1 MLNSATRIVER
12 SKVISFDRGFME
24 WFVDYLGKATL
35 SDLQLEP
42 VDFGKRKEFL
52 KEKYR
57 IYLLKDQKL
66 RGEWE

>member
-1 MLNSATRIVER
+1 
-12 SKVISFDRGFME
+12 ME

-42 VDFGKRKEFL
+42 VDFGKKEFL

>member
-1 MLNSATRIVER
+1 
-12 SKVISFDRGFME
+12 ME